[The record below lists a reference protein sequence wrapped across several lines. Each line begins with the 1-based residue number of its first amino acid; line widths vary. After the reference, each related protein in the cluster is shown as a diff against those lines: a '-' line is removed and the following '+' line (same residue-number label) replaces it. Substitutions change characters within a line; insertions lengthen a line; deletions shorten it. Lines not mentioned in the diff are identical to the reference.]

1 MPRCCFLVQVQVQ
14 HQTTIKM
21 QLRTIDI
28 QINEI
33 GDFLH
38 LSAKDTLNKAVDIV
52 NIARPIINE
61 RGYKLVKYCSEP
73 TQGALLVTFRKK

>member
-1 MPRCCFLVQVQVQ
+1 MPRCCFLAQVQVQ
-14 HQTTIKM
+14 HQTPIKM
-21 QLRTIDI
+21 QVRTIDI

-38 LSAKDTLNKAVDIV
+38 LSAKDTSNKAVDIV
-52 NIARPIINE
+52 NIARPIIKE

-73 TQGALLVTFRKK
+73 VQGSLLVTFQKR